1 MFTRILLS
9 ISAAAMLAYSPVAA
23 NIAQAKTDA
32 TSSVER
38 GSPIWTAL
46 EATKK
51 FPAPYIGPHAFDQ
64 MEGNVLVRFHVGADG
79 HPQNVDILR
88 GAHLAALDAQTKDS
102 IEQAYCPEC
111 AGQDYTVTF
120 HYQPE

>member
-1 MFTRILLS
+1 MFTRIMLS
-9 ISAAAMLAYSPVAA
+9 ISAAALLAYPLFAA
-23 NIAQAKTDA
+23 NIAEAKTDA

-38 GSPIWTAL
+38 GSPIWAAL

-51 FPAPYIGPHAFDQ
+51 FPAPYTGPHALDQ

-79 HPQNVDILR
+79 HPQNVDVLR
-88 GAHLAALDAQTKDS
+88 GAHFAALEAQTRES
-102 IEQAYCPEC
+102 IEPAYCPEC